1 MIPQFIGRFVE
12 ASILLYAGL
21 KSFKAIKSNDS
32 NDDTQW
38 LTFWLLY
45 TIFEFATTV
54 TDLFAGFIIPF
65 YVELKIFFLVFLGVG
80 GGANILFPVIEPY
93 LLQAEAE
100 ADKRGIDK
108 IVDNAAGAVR
118 DSISGALSRKRE

>member
-1 MIPQFIGRFVE
+1 MIPAFVASLAE
-12 ASILLYAGL
+12 AVLSLYAGL
-21 KSFKAIKSNDS
+21 MSFRAIQSEDA
-32 NDDTQW
+32 NDDKQW

-45 TIFEFATTV
+45 TIFEFGTTV
-54 TDLFAGFIIPF
+54 TDLFAGYIIPF
-65 YVELKIFFLVFLGVG
+65 YVEMKIIFLLFIGVG

-118 DSISGALSRKRE
+118 EGISGALKRE